1 MSDLRTPLKT
11 LMSRLELVANEHPE
25 LFDTQVRES
34 LSEALACVA
43 FSNSAAQVESI
54 GCDFGM
60 YSNDGNQAIRSA
72 LMAFLEKAILN
83 VEFRAISS
91 EDRLDHL
98 QSLHVTTMKNL
109 TFDDFF

>member
-43 FSNSAAQVESI
+43 FSILRPKLSQLVVIS
-54 GCDFGM
+54 GCTPTMG
-60 YSNDGNQAIRSA
+60 IKRS
-72 LMAFLEKAILN
+72 
-83 VEFRAISS
+83 
-91 EDRLDHL
+91 DRH
-98 QSLHVTTMKNL
+98 
-109 TFDDFF
+109 